1 MYYTGRA
8 LRGVKERYPQMKK
21 LAFALV
27 SKFKPYFQAYTVITL
42 IDKPLQRAIS
52 SLKAAGQMAL
62 WAIKLSKFDIKYRSR
77 MAIKG

>member
-1 MYYTGRA
+1 
-8 LRGVKERYPQMKK
+8 MKK

-42 IDKPLQRAIS
+42 IDKPLQRAIN

-62 WAIKLSKFDIKYRSR
+62 WAIKLSKFDIINLRPWYLQVIT
-77 MAIKG
+77 AYV